1 MHDLRRQALESGKTI
16 SRKARSR
23 QASGQSSRAGSA
35 ASSRAAS
42 RVASRNASDDEEG
55 SLSDSTNFSLNS
67 IDDVLASE
75 DVDTDA
81 PPELWKA
88 ELSDRIEQLVDRKR
102 SSVQGREESLAAY
115 THLLTSHYA
124 KDDISA
130 RIGEL
135 LPAILKSIKADTSE
149 RETVLALKALAVTI
163 ITDPSDT
170 IYDAATGPLK
180 RTIADSGSMAT
191 KAAAI
196 HTLGTA
202 AFYGGASLD
211 ETENIMAFLLEIIE
225 SDGVSVS
232 ADDSAEVVT
241 AALEEWGFLAT
252 QLEDMSESTEEAM
265 DALVEQ
271 LESSSSEVAIAAGE
285 NIALL
290 YEKSYTELE
299 EGEDA
304 PSDGSEES
312 DDEDPGHT
320 SNGPK
325 MVNRYTVYRRADQ
338 LKHTLETLASISGR
352 GISKKDRKTLHSSF
366 ADILHTV
373 EHPARGPAYSTAVS
387 RETGKRYGSRM
398 IVRIRDQGE
407 MRIDKWWKLSR
418 LKALRRVLQGGF
430 VRHYEENEVVF
441 ESLPIMISRK

>member
-1 MHDLRRQALESGKTI
+1 M
-16 SRKARSR
+16 
-23 QASGQSSRAGSA
+23 
-35 ASSRAAS
+35 
-42 RVASRNASDDEEG
+42 
-55 SLSDSTNFSLNS
+55 
-67 IDDVLASE
+67 
-75 DVDTDA
+75 
-81 PPELWKA
+81 
-88 ELSDRIEQLVDRKR
+88 
-102 SSVQGREESLAAY
+102 QGREESLAAY

-130 RIGEL
+130 RISEL

-149 RETVLALKALAVTI
+149 RETVLALKALAVTV

-170 IYDAATGPLK
+170 IYDAATGALK

-211 ETENIMAFLLEIIE
+211 ETENVMAFLLEIIE

-299 EGEDA
+299 EGEGA

-312 DDEDPGHT
+312 DDEDPDHDA
-320 SNGPK
+320 SAPK
-325 MVNRYTVYRRADQ
+325 MVNRYAVYRRADQ

-373 EHPARGPAYSTAVS
+373 EHPTRGPAYSTAVS

-398 IVRIRDQGE
+398 TVRIRDHGE